1 MSKCWIC
8 MDTLKDE
15 YLLPYDDDYFEGI
28 INVFKDTMI
37 IKDISPF
44 KFLYFSCCK
53 FCIENYIKVKQMN
66 ILKYIYSRQ
75 IKNIRI

>member
-8 MDTLKDE
+8 MDTLRDE

-28 INVFKDTMI
+28 ISIFKDTMI

-44 KFLYFSCCK
+44 KFLYFSCCRS
-53 FCIENYIKVKQMN
+53 CIDNYIKVKQMN
-66 ILKYIYSRQ
+66 ILKYIRLRE

>member
-1 MSKCWIC
+1 
-8 MDTLKDE
+8 MDTLRDE

-28 INVFKDTMI
+28 ISIFKDTMI

-44 KFLYFSCCK
+44 KFLYFSCCRS
-53 FCIENYIKVKQMN
+53 CIDNYIKVKQMN
-66 ILKYIYSRQ
+66 ILKYIRLRE